1 MELRD
6 VNLGNFVDNIQK
18 IKGTKSIKKMK
29 ELKLKRILKCEEK
42 IEGLVNI
49 IINIPE
55 IQSLSIEELES
66 IEFPL

>member
-1 MELRD
+1 
-6 VNLGNFVDNIQK
+6 
-18 IKGTKSIKKMK
+18 MK

-55 IQSLSIEELES
+55 IYSLSIEELES
-66 IEFPL
+66 IEFPI